1 MPVAAGT
8 DPGGSSMIFRHL
20 FDPVSSTC
28 TYVISDDATRE
39 AVIVDPVLVSSA
51 IIQSAF
57 DLDLRISSLSIV
69 A

>member
-1 MPVAAGT
+1 
-8 DPGGSSMIFRHL
+8 MIFRHL